1 MMQQLKRWFSK
12 EGDLDDGLASNEQS
26 KKRNQI
32 ISVLVLLLLA
42 GLFFAFKHFKK
53 PRTNL
58 GSTEQVIDT
67 APDFGEIITDD
78 FTDKDNRSALTIQG
92 QDIEDIR
99 AEVKSLSRDIER
111 LIQSNESTVTQLK
124 KEKDALQDELR
135 ESRDALRNS
144 QSSLQVN
151 APQNVSEDIT
161 PDSGV
166 DTFGARPLPPRP
178 LPSYSTNDLQ
188 KDDFQYSSSDK
199 ASFEHQGTGFD
210 SFDFHWEASEK
221 DQYRRTTENYVPSGT
236 FVTAKIT
243 GGADANAGVFGQS
256 DTAPIVFQTVHDG
269 VLPNGE
275 KSHLNNCTIIG
286 SVYGELSSS
295 RGIVRTNS
303 LSCIKEGNIIDIPV
317 QGTAFNFGRNGIR
330 GTSVLRNGKIVQM
343 AGISGILTGLGET
356 GAGLAS
362 TTSTSALGSTSS
374 INSEDVG
381 LSLLGNA
388 TSEVGSKLSDY
399 YIALAEQYH
408 PFIEINPGGLVNI
421 VFTQGFPLDEEGIEQ
436 YEQQLAQEQASQ
448 TQSNSILETITLN
461 PLANEVNQQLR

>member
-1 MMQQLKRWFSK
+1 M
-12 EGDLDDGLASNEQS
+12 
-26 KKRNQI
+26 
-32 ISVLVLLLLA
+32 
-42 GLFFAFKHFKK
+42 
-53 PRTNL
+53 
-58 GSTEQVIDT
+58 
-67 APDFGEIITDD
+67 
-78 FTDKDNRSALTIQG
+78 
-92 QDIEDIR
+92 
-99 AEVKSLSRDIER
+99 
-111 LIQSNESTVTQLK
+111 
-124 KEKDALQDELR
+124 
-135 ESRDALRNS
+135 
-144 QSSLQVN
+144 
-151 APQNVSEDIT
+151 
-161 PDSGV
+161 
-166 DTFGARPLPPRP
+166 
-178 LPSYSTNDLQ
+178 
-188 KDDFQYSSSDK
+188 
-199 ASFEHQGTGFD
+199 
-210 SFDFHWEASEK
+210 
-221 DQYRRTTENYVPSGT
+221 PSGT

-286 SVYGELSSS
+286 GVYGELSSS

-303 LSCIKEGNIIDIPV
+303 LSCIKDGRIIDIPV

-343 AGISGILTGLGET
+343 AGISAILTGLGET

-421 VFTQGFPLDEEGIEQ
+421 VFTQGFPLDEESIEQ

-448 TQSNSILETITLN
+448 AQSNSILETITLN